1 MEFRPFNLELNLHC
15 AETPSCTNCKFRVG
29 CPIRKKFYDQ
39 DENKREF
46 KLQMSEILTADV
58 FGKGNAFEAYVF
70 FRNKMLEETHLH
82 KEFSYM

>member
-39 DENKREF
+39 DENKRELNCKCQRF
-46 KLQMSEILTADV
+46 SLLMCLEKKMHLKHMS
-58 FGKGNAFEAYVF
+58 F
-70 FRNKMLEETHLH
+70 LET
-82 KEFSYM
+82 KC